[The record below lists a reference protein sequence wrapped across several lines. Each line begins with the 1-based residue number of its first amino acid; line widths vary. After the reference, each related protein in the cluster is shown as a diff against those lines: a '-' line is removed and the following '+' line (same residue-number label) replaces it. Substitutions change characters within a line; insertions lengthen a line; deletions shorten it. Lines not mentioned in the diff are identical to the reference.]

1 MAYNYEYP
9 YTDPNRYNADWL
21 LNKMKELEG
30 RLDGI
35 LEEAL
40 KLTKEYVDTRLSDYQ
55 EQIAQIRKEI
65 QAQIAQIRKE
75 IQAVSDRTDELS
87 EEIVRQVARLEGLI
101 SDSEQKAENLF
112 IIANNR
118 TDLLIERNNE
128 YIFREIED
136 NILANITVINYFTG
150 ERTTVQD
157 MFDYLASFH
166 LENAITY
173 NGLRDKNLTYT
184 ELVAKS
190 ITYTELVKNG
200 ATLL

>member
-21 LNKMKELEG
+21 LNKMKDLEG

-35 LEEAL
+35 LEDAL
-40 KLTKEYVDTRLSDYQ
+40 KLTKEYVDIRLSDY
-55 EQIAQIRKEI
+55 
-65 QAQIAQIRKE
+65 QAQIAQIRNE
-75 IQAVSDRTDELS
+75 IQAVSDRTDVLS
-87 EEIVRQVARLEGLI
+87 EEIVRQVVRLEGLI
-101 SDSEQKAENLF
+101 SEAERKAESLF

-118 TDLLIERNNE
+118 TDLQIERNNE

-150 ERTTVQD
+150 EHTTVQD
-157 MFDYLASFH
+157 MFDYLASLH
-166 LENAITY
+166 LQNAITY
-173 NGLRDKNLTYT
+173 DGLRDKNLTYT

>member
-21 LNKMKELEG
+21 LNKMKELQG
-30 RLDGI
+30 RIDGI
-35 LEEAL
+35 LDEAL
-40 KLTKEYVDTRLSDYQ
+40 KLTKEYVDTRLSEY
-55 EQIAQIRKEI
+55 

-87 EEIVRQVARLEGLI
+87 EEIVRQVVRLEGLI
-101 SDSEQKAENLF
+101 SDAERKAESLF

-118 TDLLIERNNE
+118 TDLQIERNNE

-150 ERTTVQD
+150 EHVTVQD
-157 MFDYLASFH
+157 MFDYLANFH

>member
-35 LEEAL
+35 VEETLA
-40 KLTKEYVDTRLSDYQ
+40 LTKSYVDNRLKTYQ
-55 EQIAQIRKEI
+55 SQIESIRREI
-65 QAQIAQIRKE
+65 AE
-75 IQAVSDRTDELS
+75 ISQRTDTLS
-87 EEIVRQVARLEGLI
+87 EHVANEVLRLE
-101 SDSEQKAENLF
+101 SEILNAERKAESLF
-112 IIANNR
+112 IIANDR
-118 TDLLIERNNE
+118 TDLQIQRNNE

-150 ERTTVQD
+150 ERTTVQG
-157 MFDYLASFH
+157 MFDYLASLH
-166 LENAITY
+166 LQNAITY

-184 ELVAKS
+184 ELIAKS

>member
-30 RLDGI
+30 RLEGI
-35 LEEAL
+35 VEETL
-40 KLTKEYVDTRLSDYQ
+40 KLTKEYVDDRLINY
-55 EQIAQIRKEI
+55 
-65 QAQIAQIRKE
+65 QAQISEIRRDIETLYDKD
-75 IQAVSDRTDELS
+75 AELS
-87 EEIVRQVARLEGLI
+87 DEMIQQVMRLEGLI
-101 SDSEQKAENLF
+101 SQAEQKAESLF

-118 TDLLIERNNE
+118 TDLQIERNNE

-136 NILANITVINYFTG
+136 NILGNITVINYFTG
-150 ERTTVQD
+150 ERVTVQD
-157 MFDYLASFH
+157 MFNYLASLH
-166 LENAITY
+166 LQNAITY

-200 ATLL
+200 GTLL

>member
-35 LEEAL
+35 LEDAL
-40 KLTKEYVDTRLSDYQ
+40 KLTKEYVDTRLSEY
-55 EQIAQIRKEI
+55 
-65 QAQIAQIRKE
+65 QAQIAQIRNE
-75 IQAVSDRTDELS
+75 IQEVSDRTDELS
-87 EEIVRQVARLEGLI
+87 EEIVRQVLRLEGLI
-101 SDSEQKAENLF
+101 SDAERQAESLF

-118 TDLLIERNNE
+118 TDLQIERNNE

-150 ERTTVQD
+150 EHVTVQD
-157 MFDYLASFH
+157 MFDYLASLH

-184 ELVAKS
+184 ELIAKS

>member
-21 LNKMKELEG
+21 INKMKELEG

-40 KLTKEYVDTRLSDYQ
+40 KLTKEYVDDRIAVFQTQISD
-55 EQIAQIRKEI
+55 IRREMKTLY
-65 QAQIAQIRKE
+65 
-75 IQAVSDRTDELS
+75 DRD
-87 EEIVRQVARLEGLI
+87 EEISDEMVLQVLRLEGLI
-101 SDSEQKAENLF
+101 SDAERKAESLF

-118 TDLLIERNNE
+118 TDLQIERNNE

-136 NILANITVINYFTG
+136 NILSNISVINYFTG
-150 ERTTVQD
+150 ANVTVQE
-157 MFDYLASFH
+157 MFDYLASLH

-184 ELVAKS
+184 ELIAKR

-200 ATLL
+200 NTLL

>member
-21 LNKMKELEG
+21 LNKMKELDG

-40 KLTKEYVDTRLSDYQ
+40 KLTKEYVDTRLSEY
-55 EQIAQIRKEI
+55 

-75 IQAVSDRTDELS
+75 IQAVSDRTVELS
-87 EEIVRQVARLEGLI
+87 AEMVQQVLRLEGLI
-101 SDSEQKAENLF
+101 SDAERKAESLF

-118 TDLLIERNNE
+118 TDLQIERNNE

-150 ERTTVQD
+150 ERVTVQN
-157 MFDYLASFH
+157 MFNYLASLH

-184 ELVAKS
+184 ELINKR

-200 ATLL
+200 ATVL